1 MILKLGIKHL
11 GLKIFKVYINVDPRM
26 TLTYSTQM
34 SIWTY
39 VRLNE
44 KYVTKLVKKQNLQQM
59 GKLKEVVFEK
69 ILNPGCCLPVIG
81 LYTCT

>member
-1 MILKLGIKHL
+1 MVKTFKNLLLENQKSYDLELSIKHL
-11 GLKIFKVYINVDPRM
+11 GLKFFKVYINDDPRM

-44 KYVTKLVKKQNLQQM
+44 KDVTKLVKKQNLQQM
-59 GKLKEVVFEK
+59 SKLKEVMFLK
-69 ILNPGCCLPVIG
+69 RF
-81 LYTCT
+81 

>member
-11 GLKIFKVYINVDPRM
+11 GLKIFKVYINDDPRM

-59 GKLKEVVFEK
+59 SKLKEDMFLK
-69 ILNPGCCLPVIG
+69 RF
-81 LYTCT
+81 